1 MSAVV
6 IDGLSGLLRGVMFG
20 TVGFFTVMIL
30 SMVYTYFTNERL
42 SSFLGILFG
51 LGVLGF
57 SGGLLAILDTPTV
70 GGAIEVVT
78 ISIFTVWGVNTG
90 DKMAEKMP
98 KKSASAI
105 IDGIRGGKP
114 SYTTVKLPNSRLIY
128 DMVGKPR
135 VPDALKA
142 ELSEREFTLPA
153 DLPMEDITKRVKRRL
168 ITDWGIGDVELELDQ
183 DAKVIHFAISAK
195 ERGLSASIPE
205 GSVAVP
211 IECRVI
217 PSNLVPGDFI
227 KLFLENNGVVERIEV
242 KGINEEQHVI
252 TIVAE
257 QSLLEAIR
265 GKIASLVVALPSS
278 APICPAI
285 SVEQKS
291 GEIEEFKLQRIF
303 NSLKKVGVTDE
314 LAKKIVT
321 KVQAK
326 LSKMDPPISTKL
338 IKVTVVEELEREKP
352 DAAKKLKNRKLWD
365 LKVT

>member
-1 MSAVV
+1 
-6 IDGLSGLLRGVMFG
+6 
-20 TVGFFTVMIL
+20 
-30 SMVYTYFTNERL
+30 
-42 SSFLGILFG
+42 
-51 LGVLGF
+51 
-57 SGGLLAILDTPTV
+57 
-70 GGAIEVVT
+70 
-78 ISIFTVWGVNTG
+78 
-90 DKMAEKMP
+90 MA
-98 KKSASAI
+98 
-105 IDGIRGGKP
+105 GKA
-114 SYTTVKLPNSRLIY
+114 
-128 DMVGKPR
+128 R
-135 VPDALKA
+135 VPDTLKT

-217 PSNLVPGDFI
+217 PSNLAPGDFI
-227 KLFLENNGVVERIEV
+227 KLFLENNGVIERIEV
-242 KGINEEQHVI
+242 KGINEQQHVI

-257 QSLLEAIR
+257 QSLLETIR

-338 IKVTVVEELEREKP
+338 VKITVVEALEREKP

-365 LKVT
+365 LKVS